1 MTDHIIQG
9 RAVLDGKLHGGFD
22 RLVADLAGRR
32 VDDAAQTELVR
43 RVLDHPQVGEH
54 VLDLGAREE
63 VAALVHAVRNARADE
78 CGGNVI
84 RQDIVAVQ
92 NGEIS
97 PFSALLHALADGVRD
112 VGSLAL
118 LAVRAMQTDFRTVTV
133 VGPQFLALAADVVAD
148 NLVCGIQNVAG
159 RAVIL
164 FQTDGFRVLELL
176 FKLQNIRDRCTAELV
191 DTLVVIAD
199 HADVLIITCQ
209 QAGEH
214 ILRVVGILILV
225 HENIAELALIVFQHL
240 GVVLQQQ
247 HGFHDN
253 VVEIQRTGLF
263 HGLFVIAV
271 DVCDLFTEV
280 VTGGIRAEL
289 TRGHQLVLRAGDHA
303 HHGSRIEILG
313 IEIELFHYVEND
325 ALLVVLIVDG
335 ERALK
340 AEQINM
346 LAQDAQ
352 AGCVEGVCPDSGR
365 GFLVTKGKFQTLA
378 QFTRSLIRERDRN
391 HLPWA
396 SGIHRAQVLRAGAVL
411 RFRIGQVFGQEQK
424 IVLGRPVGRIGIV
437 QSIAELENVDDAVD
451 EHGRLAAACTRQNEQ
466 RTLGLID
473 SLALL
478 VV

>member
-1 MTDHIIQG
+1 MAYHIIQR

-22 RLVADLAGRR
+22 RFIANLAGRR
-32 VDDAAQTELVR
+32 VDNTAQTQLVR

-78 CGGNVI
+78 CGGDVV
-84 RQDIVAVQ
+84 RQDVIAVQ

-133 VGPQFLALAADVVAD
+133 VGPQLLALAADVVAD
-148 NLVCGIQNVAG
+148 NLVCGIQNIAG

-214 ILRVVGILILV
+214 ILCVVGILILV

-240 GVVLQQQ
+240 GVVL
-247 HGFHDN
+247 
-253 VVEIQRTGLF
+253 
-263 HGLFVIAV
+263 
-271 DVCDLFTEV
+271 
-280 VTGGIRAEL
+280 
-289 TRGHQLVLRAGDHA
+289 
-303 HHGSRIEILG
+303 
-313 IEIELFHYVEND
+313 
-325 ALLVVLIVDG
+325 
-335 ERALK
+335 
-340 AEQINM
+340 
-346 LAQDAQ
+346 
-352 AGCVEGVCPDSGR
+352 
-365 GFLVTKGKFQTLA
+365 
-378 QFTRSLIRERDRN
+378 
-391 HLPWA
+391 
-396 SGIHRAQVLRAGAVL
+396 
-411 RFRIGQVFGQEQK
+411 
-424 IVLGRPVGRIGIV
+424 
-437 QSIAELENVDDAVD
+437 
-451 EHGRLAAACTRQNEQ
+451 
-466 RTLGLID
+466 
-473 SLALL
+473 
-478 VV
+478 